1 MGLFG
6 FGKKKIT
13 DVLNSP
19 AVGKV
24 QTLENVADPVFAQ
37 KVMGEGFGVVPN
49 NEKIYSPITATV
61 TSVFKTKHAIGLK
74 TDDGLEVMV
83 HMGLDTVE
91 LNGEPFEIKVN
102 EGDKIE
108 ANTLIATMDLNKVKD
123 AGKDTVVLTIVT
135 NTADKLEK
143 AEMTANDTSSVNNG
157 DAIMSVTLK

>member
-6 FGKKKIT
+6 FGKKNIT
-13 DVLNSP
+13 DSLSSP
-19 AVGKV
+19 ATGNI
-24 QTLENVADPVFAQ
+24 QTLENVADPLFAQ
-37 KVMGEGFGVVPN
+37 KVMGEGFGVIPN
-49 NEKIYSPITATV
+49 NEKVFSPITATV

-102 EGDKIE
+102 EGDKVE
-108 ANTLIATMDLNKVKD
+108 NNTLIATMDLNKVKD

-135 NTADKLEK
+135 NTADKVEK
-143 AEMTANDTSSVNNG
+143 AEMTINDTSSVNNG
-157 DAIMSVTLK
+157 DKIMTITLK

>member
-6 FGKKKIT
+6 FGKKKTT
-13 DVLNSP
+13 DVLSSP
-19 AVGKV
+19 VIGKV
-24 QTLENVADPVFAQ
+24 QELENVADPVFAQ
-37 KVMGEGFGVVPN
+37 KVMGEGFGIIPED
-49 NEKIYSPITATV
+49 EKVYSPITATV

-108 ANTLIATMDLNKVKD
+108 ANTLIATMNLNKVKD

-135 NTADKLEK
+135 NTADKVEK
-143 AEMTANDTSSVNNG
+143 ADMVVNDVSSVNNG
-157 DAIMSVTLK
+157 DKVMTVTLK

>member
-6 FGKKKIT
+6 FGKKKTT
-13 DVLNSP
+13 DVLSSP
-19 AVGKV
+19 VIGKV
-24 QTLENVADPVFAQ
+24 QALENVADPVFAQ
-37 KVMGEGFGVVPN
+37 KIMGEGFGIIPED
-49 NEKIYSPITATV
+49 EKVYSPITATV

-108 ANTLIATMDLNKVKD
+108 ANTLIATMNLNKVKD

-135 NTADKLEK
+135 NTADKVEK

-157 DAIMSVTLK
+157 DEIMSVTLK

>member
-13 DVLNSP
+13 DVLSSP
-19 AVGKV
+19 VTGKV

-37 KVMGEGFGVVPN
+37 KVMGEGFGIVPEDEN
-49 NEKIYSPITATV
+49 IYSPITATV
-61 TSVFKTKHAIGLK
+61 TSVFKTKHAIGLE

-143 AEMTANDTSSVNNG
+143 ADMTAKDTSSVNNG
-157 DAIMSVTLK
+157 DEVMAVILK

>member
-6 FGKKKIT
+6 FGKKKTT
-13 DVLNSP
+13 DILNSP
-19 AVGKV
+19 VIGKV

-37 KVMGEGFGVVPN
+37 KVMGEGFGIVPEDEN
-49 NEKIYSPITATV
+49 IYSPITATV

-91 LNGEPFEIKVN
+91 LNSEPFEIKVN

-135 NTADKLEK
+135 NTADKIEK
-143 AEMTANDTSSVNNG
+143 ADMTAKDTSSVNNG
-157 DAIMSVTLK
+157 DEVMAVILK

>member
-1 MGLFG
+1 
-6 FGKKKIT
+6 
-13 DVLNSP
+13 
-19 AVGKV
+19 
-24 QTLENVADPVFAQ
+24 
-37 KVMGEGFGVVPN
+37 MGEGFGVVPN

>member
-1 MGLFG
+1 
-6 FGKKKIT
+6 
-13 DVLNSP
+13 
-19 AVGKV
+19 
-24 QTLENVADPVFAQ
+24 
-37 KVMGEGFGVVPN
+37 
-49 NEKIYSPITATV
+49 
-61 TSVFKTKHAIGLK
+61 
-74 TDDGLEVMV
+74 
-83 HMGLDTVE
+83 

>member
-19 AVGKV
+19 VVGKV

-49 NEKIYSPITATV
+49 NEKIYSPVTATV

-102 EGDKIE
+102 EGDKVE
-108 ANTLIATMDLNKVKD
+108 ANTLIATMNLNKVKD

-135 NTADKLEK
+135 NTADKLER
-143 AEMTANDTSSVNNG
+143 AEMTVNDTSSVDNG

>member
-1 MGLFG
+1 
-6 FGKKKIT
+6 
-13 DVLNSP
+13 
-19 AVGKV
+19 
-24 QTLENVADPVFAQ
+24 
-37 KVMGEGFGVVPN
+37 MGEGFGIVPED
-49 NEKIYSPITATV
+49 EKVYSPITATV
-61 TSVFKTKHAIGLK
+61 TSVFKTKHAIGLE

-135 NTADKLEK
+135 NTADKVEK

-157 DAIMSVTLK
+157 DEIMSVTLK

>member
-6 FGKKKIT
+6 FGKKKTT
-13 DVLNSP
+13 DVLSSP
-19 AVGKV
+19 VIGKV

-37 KVMGEGFGVVPN
+37 KVMGEGFGIIPSDK
-49 NEKIYSPITATV
+49 EIYSPITATV

-74 TDDGLEVMV
+74 TDDGLEIMV

-102 EGDKIE
+102 EGDKVE
-108 ANTLIATMDLNKVKD
+108 NDTLIATMDLNMVKD

-135 NTADKLEK
+135 NTSDKLEK
-143 AEMTANDTSSVNNG
+143 ADMIVNDVSSVNNG
-157 DAIMSVTLK
+157 DKVMTVTLK